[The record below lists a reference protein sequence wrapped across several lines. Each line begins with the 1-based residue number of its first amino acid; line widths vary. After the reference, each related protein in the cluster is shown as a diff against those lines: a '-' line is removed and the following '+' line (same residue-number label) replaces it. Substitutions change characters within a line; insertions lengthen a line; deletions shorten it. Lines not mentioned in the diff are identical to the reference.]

1 MITWGRRQASLLPT
15 KSLLWATLGSGG
27 AVKTTTPDT
36 HDGKYFE
43 DIYEEAVEEKYKKFR
58 DARARLR
65 GQIEDQFFDR
75 YAPEKAEAQEVVAR
89 VERDIPRLDW
99 EKIEARLFEFALED
113 KKRKMLAQEEEFII
127 MELLN

>member
-1 MITWGRRQASLLPT
+1 MITWGRRQASILPA
-15 KSLLWATLGSGG
+15 KSILWATLGSGG
-27 AVKTTTPDT
+27 AVKTTAKDT
-36 HDGKYFE
+36 HDGKYIE
-43 DIYEEAVEEKYKKFR
+43 EIYEESVEEKYKKFR

-99 EKIEARLFEFALED
+99 EKIEAKLFEFALED